1 MRKIYLEAINLTKK
15 YGELYALKNLNLRV
29 EGNKC
34 IGYLG
39 PNGAG
44 KTTTLKLFTN
54 LLRPT
59 QGDAI
64 INGYNVKKEV
74 KKALE
79 DVGTLIETPNFYPYL
94 NPMEILSMACG
105 IRGVDKCDIK
115 DALEKVRLY
124 EWRNMKV
131 GKFSKGM
138 TQRLA
143 LASALVANPSIL
155 ILDEP
160 TTGMDPQGMM
170 EIREIIKDLKKE
182 GLLIFMSSHLLP
194 EVTYVCDEVA
204 MINRGHLILYD
215 SIHNL
220 SRKFSSKSIVVEF
233 LEEIGDL
240 EKIEELDGVR
250 AVEII
255 SSHKIRISFSGNAE
269 KQYEILKDL
278 IELGYKVVS
287 FQSEALALEEA
298 YLKLIGGEG
307 NV

>member
-1 MRKIYLEAINLTKK
+1 MYIEAINLSKK
-15 YGELYALKNLNLRV
+15 YGELYALRNLNLRV

-59 QGDAI
+59 SGDAL
-64 INGYNVKKEV
+64 INGYNVRKDT

-79 DVGTLIETPNFYPYL
+79 EVGALIETPNFYPYL
-94 NPMEILSMACG
+94 TPMEILSMACG
-105 IRGVDKCDIK
+105 IRGINKCDIK
-115 DALEKVRLY
+115 DSLEKVRLY

-143 LASALVANPSIL
+143 LATALVVNPSIL

-204 MINRGHLILYD
+204 MINRGMLILYD

-220 SRKFSSKSIVVEF
+220 SRRFSSKSIVVEF
-233 LEEIGDL
+233 LEEIKDL
-240 EKIEELDGVR
+240 RDIESMDDIR
-250 AVEII
+250 AVEML
-255 SSHKIRISFSGNAE
+255 SSHKIRISFSGGAE
-269 KQYEILKDL
+269 KQYEILRNL
-278 IELGYKVVS
+278 IERGYKVVS
-287 FQSEALALEEA
+287 FQGESLALEEA

-307 NV
+307 NG